1 MHISKLQNF
10 IVLLLVLFLGIFSGY
25 YFGVR
30 GYEVNLKK
38 DTPIID
44 VKNKNGFV
52 NLGVDIK
59 NKNQEIPSSVDFSK
73 FWVVW
78 DDVTQKHVR
87 KPINPEKLL
96 DGAIHGMVN
105 AVGDPYTSYFNIE
118 ENAETKNA
126 LNGKYEG
133 IGAQLGFDENKNLII
148 QSPLEGSPAIQAGI
162 LAGDRILAIN
172 GEDTTGMSMT
182 AAVDKIRGE
191 AGTTVTLT
199 IFRSSLKEPK
209 DVPIRRDTIKIDS
222 VTWEDKGD
230 GIAYIK
236 LSRFGET
243 TNQEWTKAIT
253 EITNLMPNLNSIV
266 LDVRNNPGGY
276 LESAVYIASEFVP
289 RGIVVREE
297 FSDGTSSEYKVNRQG
312 LLTDSK
318 YKIIVLMNEGSASAA
333 EIVAGALKERRDA
346 EVIGMRSF
354 GKGSVQKAEEY
365 EDGTS
370 LHVTIAKWLT
380 PDGNWIDKYNSEFGD
395 SKYNETVD
403 GKEIKGGIK
412 PDVVVKFT
420 DEDIQNEKD
429 VQLDKALEI
438 LKSK

>member
-52 NLGVDIK
+52 NLSVDIK

-243 TNQEWTKAIT
+243 TNQE
-253 EITNLMPNLNSIV
+253 
-266 LDVRNNPGGY
+266 
-276 LESAVYIASEFVP
+276 
-289 RGIVVREE
+289 
-297 FSDGTSSEYKVNRQG
+297 
-312 LLTDSK
+312 
-318 YKIIVLMNEGSASAA
+318 
-333 EIVAGALKERRDA
+333 
-346 EVIGMRSF
+346 
-354 GKGSVQKAEEY
+354 
-365 EDGTS
+365 
-370 LHVTIAKWLT
+370 
-380 PDGNWIDKYNSEFGD
+380 
-395 SKYNETVD
+395 
-403 GKEIKGGIK
+403 
-412 PDVVVKFT
+412 
-420 DEDIQNEKD
+420 
-429 VQLDKALEI
+429 
-438 LKSK
+438 